1 MAPHL
6 NIFRTQA
13 FLLFFFCV
21 INNKHR
27 VGRKWFHKYLLNST
41 MCQAPCHIL
50 GTQRRRP
57 FLGLEGP
64 SWLRSTGREHETDGR
79 GCEQGPGSA
88 ASLPWPS
95 AGHLSTRC
103 FSPRACQTNASLLV
117 INYHL
122 SHHSEKK
129 KALIKLPSLYK
140 IFYKHQ
146 FMITASCINHLFTIP
161 SPRRRNGRIFHC
173 HVPVFSTLVR
183 NYSTLFSWIKPSCSP
198 YKSNIMIYRKTSS
211 CSANV
216 RHNSKRKP
224 IKVQK
229 LDKQLRSPQTQKN
242 FEHVAETVGLIQ
254 NLLSFSVVTNPQFL
268 AGTWQSRRRTPLP
281 SLPHSLM

>member
-129 KALIKLPSLYK
+129 RHLLSY
-140 IFYKHQ
+140 
-146 FMITASCINHLFTIP
+146 HLFIKYFISIDSWSQP
-161 SPRRRNGRIFHC
+161 
-173 HVPVFSTLVR
+173 PVSII
-183 NYSTLFSWIKPSCSP
+183 YSQFPPLDAGTA
-198 YKSNIMIYRKTSS
+198 TSS
-211 CSANV
+211 TA
-216 RHNSKRKP
+216 
-224 IKVQK
+224 
-229 LDKQLRSPQTQKN
+229 T
-242 FEHVAETVGLIQ
+242 
-254 NLLSFSVVTNPQFL
+254 
-268 AGTWQSRRRTPLP
+268 SRYF
-281 SLPHSLM
+281 PH